1 MKKNGFTLIE
11 VIAVIVI
18 LCVVVSIT
26 TINVLKIKKDSDKKL
41 LETKIKNLESAAII
55 YVQEH
60 PEIVIFG
67 DCDLK
72 SLGIEVIAK
81 SCTIVSVK
89 DLISQNYFKTTEKD
103 EDGDIDLI
111 NNVTHESMWEEGI
124 WIYKMNNNYYAKL
137 LVNPYVSGYT
147 YAKITRMKIKEGNTF
162 AKVKLSVIK
171 GDNEISDYYYSKDGG
186 RTYEKNNG
194 PTYTFTNLSPGQSYT
209 IQAYAID
216 SEGKRSN
223 IVREEIN
230 LPNE

>member
-1 MKKNGFTLIE
+1 M
-11 VIAVIVI
+11 
-18 LCVVVSIT
+18 
-26 TINVLKIKKDSDKKL
+26 
-41 LETKIKNLESAAII
+41 ESAAII
-55 YVQEH
+55 YGQEH
-60 PEIVIFG
+60 PELFG
-67 DCDLK
+67 FLTDCHLK
-72 SLGIEVIAK
+72 NMGLGIDVVSDTCIL
-81 SCTIVSVK
+81 VSVK

-209 IQAYAID
+209 IQAYVLD
-216 SEGKRSN
+216 SEGKRGN
-223 IVREEIN
+223 IVIEEIKT
-230 LPNE
+230 LK